1 MRMESA
7 TPAVETHPARPR
19 RNLHRVATGLL
30 VAMLLLYGVA
40 TLYAPSY
47 SWLGIVRAFAEAAAV
62 GALADWFAVV
72 AMFRHPLGLPIPH
85 TAIIPR
91 NKDRI
96 GASLGRFV
104 EQNFLEPE
112 LLNAKLADVD
122 LARYAADWLKQ
133 ERRSTAIANRVTDL
147 LPQLLDA
154 VEDEDVS
161 RFISD
166 QLLARV
172 DEIEAAPLAGEVLGM
187 LTQNDRHQEIMDAL
201 LKSGSRLLEEY
212 DGMIRQK
219 ITENTAWLFRKFALD
234 AVVAKTLLSA
244 AEQQLKEVSEDP
256 AHPWRV
262 RFDQAVREFVTK
274 LTTSPEYLARG
285 EKLKAELLQHPAV
298 RTYVA
303 GLWGEI
309 KGAVRRD
316 AARPASKLKE
326 RVAAVIVGFADA
338 MLADPALRAK
348 VDGWAKATIVRTVT
362 SRRREVGLLIT
373 ETMRRW
379 DARTFTDK
387 IEQEVGNDLQYIR
400 LNGTIIG
407 GLAGVAIYAVTLL
420 LFPD

>member
-1 MRMESA
+1 MQYA
-7 TPAVETHPARPR
+7 TPASTTDRPRPR
-19 RNLHRVATGLL
+19 RSLHRVASGLL
-30 VAMLLLYGVA
+30 LAMLLVYGVA
-40 TLYAPSY
+40 TFYAPSY
-47 SWLGIVRAFAEAAAV
+47 PWLGVVRAFAEAAAV

-112 LLNAKLADVD
+112 LLNGKLADLD
-122 LARYAADWLKQ
+122 IARHAAQWLKQ
-133 ERRSTAIANRVTDL
+133 EGRSTALATRVTDL

-161 RFISD
+161 RFISE
-166 QLLARV
+166 QLLTRV
-172 DEIEAAPLAGEVLGM
+172 GEIEAAPLAGRLLAM
-187 LTQNDRHQEIMDAL
+187 LTQHDRHQEILDTL
-201 LKSGSRLLEEY
+201 LKSASRLLGEY

-219 ITENTAWLFRKFALD
+219 ITENTAWLFRKLSLD

-244 AEQQLKEVSEDP
+244 AEQQLREVSEDP
-256 AHPWRV
+256 NHPWRR
-262 RFDQAVREFVTK
+262 RFDDAVREFVAK
-274 LTTSPEYLARG
+274 LITSPEYLAQG
-285 EKLKAELLQHPAV
+285 ERLKMELLEHPAV
-298 RTYVA
+298 RNYVA

-309 KGAVRRD
+309 KGAVRRN
-316 AARPASKLKE
+316 AAQPGSKLKE

-338 MLADPALRAK
+338 LLADEALRLK
-348 VDGWAKATIVRTVT
+348 VDGWAKMTIVRVVT
-362 SRRREVGLLIT
+362 TRRREVGLLIA

-387 IEQEVGNDLQYIR
+387 IEQEVGHDLQYIR

-420 LFPD
+420 FFPE

>member
-1 MRMESA
+1 M
-7 TPAVETHPARPR
+7 
-19 RNLHRVATGLL
+19 LL
-30 VAMLLLYGVA
+30 VYGVA

-47 SWLGIVRAFAEAAAV
+47 PWLGVVRAFAEAAAV

-112 LLNAKLADVD
+112 LLHNKLADVD
-122 LARYAADWLKQ
+122 LARHAAQWLKQ
-133 ERRSTAIANRVTDL
+133 EGRSSAVATRVTDL

-161 RFISD
+161 RFISE

-172 DEIEAAPLAGEVLGM
+172 DEIEAAPLAGRLLGM
-187 LTQNDRHQEIMDAL
+187 LTQHDRHQEIMDAL
-201 LKSGSRLLEEY
+201 LKSASRLLGEY

-219 ITENTAWLFRKFALD
+219 ITENTAWLLRKFRLD
-234 AVVAKTLLSA
+234 AVVAKTLLTA
-244 AEQQLKEVSEDP
+244 AEQQLREVSEDP
-256 AHPWRV
+256 AHPWRL
-262 RFDQAVREFVTK
+262 RFDAAVREFIAK
-274 LTTSPEYLARG
+274 LTTSPEYLAQG
-285 EKLKAELLQHPAV
+285 ERLKAELLEHSAV
-298 RTYVA
+298 RNYVA

-316 AARPASKLKE
+316 AAQPGSKLKE

-338 MLADPALRAK
+338 LLVDEALRLK
-348 VDGWAKATIVRTVT
+348 VDGWVKTTVVRAVT
-362 SRRREVGLLIT
+362 TRRREVGLLIA

-420 LFPD
+420 VFPE

>member
-1 MRMESA
+1 MESPRTAAA
-7 TPAVETHPARPR
+7 TERPRPR
-19 RNLHRVATGLL
+19 RRLHGIATGLL
-30 VAMLLLYGVA
+30 VAMLLVYGVA

-47 SWLGIVRAFAEAAAV
+47 PWLGVVRAFAEAAAV

-112 LLNAKLADVD
+112 LLHNKLADVD
-122 LARYAADWLKQ
+122 LARHAAQWLKQ
-133 ERRSTAIANRVTDL
+133 EGRSSAVATRVTDL

-161 RFISD
+161 RFISE

-172 DEIEAAPLAGEVLGM
+172 DEIEAAPLAGRLLGM
-187 LTQNDRHQEIMDAL
+187 LTQHDRHQEIMDAL
-201 LKSGSRLLEEY
+201 LKSASRLLGEY

-219 ITENTAWLFRKFALD
+219 ITENTAWLLRKFRLD
-234 AVVAKTLLSA
+234 AVVAKTLLTA
-244 AEQQLKEVSEDP
+244 AEQQLREVSEDP
-256 AHPWRV
+256 AHPWRL
-262 RFDQAVREFVTK
+262 RFDAAVREFIAK
-274 LTTSPEYLARG
+274 LTTSPEYLAQG
-285 EKLKAELLQHPAV
+285 ERLKAELLEHSAV
-298 RTYVA
+298 RNYVA

-316 AARPASKLKE
+316 AAQPGSKLKE

-338 MLADPALRAK
+338 LLVDEALRLK
-348 VDGWAKATIVRTVT
+348 VDGWVKTTVVRAVT
-362 SRRREVGLLIT
+362 TRRREVGLLIA

-420 LFPD
+420 VFPE

>member
-1 MRMESA
+1 MESPRTAAA
-7 TPAVETHPARPR
+7 TERLRPR
-19 RNLHRVATGLL
+19 RRLHGIATGLL
-30 VAMLLLYGVA
+30 VAMLLVYGVA

-47 SWLGIVRAFAEAAAV
+47 PWLGVVRAFAEAAAV

-112 LLNAKLADVD
+112 LLHNKLADVD
-122 LARYAADWLKQ
+122 LARHAAQWLKQ
-133 ERRSTAIANRVTDL
+133 EGRSSAVATRVTDL

-161 RFISD
+161 RFISE

-172 DEIEAAPLAGEVLGM
+172 DEIEAAPLAGRLLGM
-187 LTQNDRHQEIMDAL
+187 LTQHDRHQEIMDAL
-201 LKSGSRLLEEY
+201 LKSASRLLGEY

-219 ITENTAWLFRKFALD
+219 ITENTAWLLRKFRLD
-234 AVVAKTLLSA
+234 AVVAKTLLTA
-244 AEQQLKEVSEDP
+244 AEQQLREVSEDP
-256 AHPWRV
+256 AHPWRL
-262 RFDQAVREFVTK
+262 RFDAAVREFIAK
-274 LTTSPEYLARG
+274 LTTSPEYLAQG
-285 EKLKAELLQHPAV
+285 ERLKAELLEHPAV
-298 RTYVA
+298 RNYVA

-316 AARPASKLKE
+316 AAQPGSKLKE

-338 MLADPALRAK
+338 LLVDEALRLK
-348 VDGWAKATIVRTVT
+348 VDGWVKTTVVRAVT
-362 SRRREVGLLIT
+362 TRRREVGLLIA

-407 GLAGVAIYAVTLL
+407 GLA
-420 LFPD
+420 